1 MLKFFILICF
11 VQAKLREA
19 MEKAFWDGVTESLK
33 QDEPKYDR
41 VVELMREVRDEL
53 CDIAPQSWKQEITD
67 AIDLDILLQVP
78 CSNYDMLLLLRVM
91 LYF

>member
-1 MLKFFILICF
+1 
-11 VQAKLREA
+11 

-67 AIDLDILLQVP
+67 AIDLDILLLVP
-78 CSNYDMLLLLRVM
+78 FSNYDMLPLLRVM